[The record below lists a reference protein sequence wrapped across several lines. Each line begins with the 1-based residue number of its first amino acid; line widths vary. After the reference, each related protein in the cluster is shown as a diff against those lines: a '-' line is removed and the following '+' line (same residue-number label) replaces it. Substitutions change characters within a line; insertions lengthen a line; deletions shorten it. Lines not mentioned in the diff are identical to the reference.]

1 MVPMNDD
8 KFLDDL
14 FSFLDYLIDS
24 GHEVHIEDRSDPDHV
39 VEHVFNADDDDDI
52 EIDVDVDADVEI
64 EIDDDEDDLPFDEGC
79 PDKSCKCD
87 NCKYFDECFADEIY
101 PDPAYVP
108 PMWGIPDI
116 DRVVFNDP
124 ATIVFWEDGTKTV
137 VKCAKD
143 QTFER
148 YAGFIAACAKKMF
161 GSTSRAKAIMEEC
174 AYDQPPKVKKER
186 AVGLREKTNPVDE
199 STGIDHETI
208 MEAVNE
214 ALER

>member
-1 MVPMNDD
+1 MRPMNGD

-14 FSFLDYLIDS
+14 FEYLNALIET
-24 GHEVHIEDRSDPDHV
+24 GTEVHIVDHSDPDHV
-39 VEHVFNADDDDDI
+39 TEHVFNADEDT
-52 EIDVDVDADVEI
+52 EINVDVDVDTEVEI
-64 EIDDDEDDLPFDEGC
+64 DINDELPFDETCEEEHNECDVC
-79 PDKSCKCD
+79 PH
-87 NCKYFDECFADEIY
+87 FEECYADEIA
-101 PDPAYVP
+101 DCEDCDP

-161 GSTSRAKAIMEEC
+161 GSTSRAKAIMEEN
-174 AYDQPPKVKKER
+174 AYDQPPKAKKER
-186 AVGLREKTNPVDE
+186 AVGLREKANPVDE
-199 STGIDHETI
+199 SVGIDHETI